1 MTTHALPLTGLSV
14 AVTRPE
20 DDGDELGGLLERSGA
35 VPVLIPLTRI
45 LPAGDDTPLRRAVA
59 DAGAYDWIIF
69 TSARAVR
76 AFGAVA
82 ATDSPGRLTARI
94 VAVGPATAAAV
105 QALTGRDPDVVPD
118 QTPGAGIVPALLQHG
133 PLQNLRV
140 LWPRAEKP
148 RPELPTALLAAG
160 ALLDDPI
167 AYRTVPDPAAARQL
181 ADLAA
186 AGRIDVI
193 TFTAP
198 SAVECFADVLD
209 GQTPPRCLIAVI
221 GPATADAA
229 RARGLE
235 VHVEPDQPLI
245 SALVSALA
253 RYRTHGPAGHQ

>member
-1 MTTHALPLTGLSV
+1 MTADALPLRGLSV

-20 DDGDELGGLLERSGA
+20 DDADELADLLERAGA

-45 LPAGDDTPLRRAVA
+45 LPPVDDAPLRRAVA
-59 DAGAYDWIIF
+59 NAAAYGWIIF

-82 ATDSPGRLTARI
+82 APESPGRLRARI
-94 VAVGPATAAAV
+94 AAVGPATAAAV
-105 QALTGRDPDVVPD
+105 HALTGCAPDVVPD
-118 QTPGAGIVPALLQHG
+118 RSTGAGIVPALLERG
-133 PLQNLRV
+133 PLRDVRV
-140 LWPRAEKP
+140 LWPRAETP
-148 RPELPTALLAAG
+148 RPELPAALLGAG
-160 ALLDDPI
+160 AALDDPI
-167 AYRTVPDPAAARQL
+167 AYRTLPDPAAARRL

-198 SAVECFADVLD
+198 SAVDSFADALD
-209 GQTPPRCLIAVI
+209 ERDGPRCLIAVI
-221 GPATADAA
+221 GPATADAV

-235 VHVEPDQPLI
+235 VHVEPEQPII

-253 RYRTHGPAGHQ
+253 GYYIHGSRRHQ